1 MKNYSTDIMII
12 LFFLL
17 GCIAGSVLDR
27 FAVKMQKPTPKN
39 TQCKIVQNQNAHWFD
54 CEVFNDYAAIKM

>member
-1 MKNYSTDIMII
+1 MLTKTTTDILII

-17 GCIAGSVLDR
+17 GAIAGVSLDR
-27 FAVKMQKPTPKN
+27 FAIKMEQKPSQ
-39 TQCKIVQNQNAHWFD
+39 TQCKIVQNNNAHWFD